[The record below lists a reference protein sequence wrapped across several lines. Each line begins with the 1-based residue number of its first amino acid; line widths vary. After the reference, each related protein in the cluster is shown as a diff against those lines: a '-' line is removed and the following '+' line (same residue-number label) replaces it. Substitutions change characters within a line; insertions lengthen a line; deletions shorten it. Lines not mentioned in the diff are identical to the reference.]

1 MSLSGGSLFGI
12 LFTGGCLCPGRSLSR
27 RGLCPEGVF
36 VRGGPCPGWSL
47 SRGFSVQGVSVWGSL
62 SRSFCPGGS
71 LSERPPSPY
80 GNMRAVRILLECIL
94 WVITL
99 LCLLLLFSAVL
110 LLTIS
115 VNPRCGNFLSFYGT
129 QMIHADYSVAMNLS
143 IFNKTLYIFLLAT
156 VTNSRAYKQCEV
168 TCK

>member
-1 MSLSGGSLFGI
+1 MKTCTRSNKDTLNIHLS
-12 LFTGGCLCPGRSLSR
+12 SR
-27 RGLCPEGVF
+27 F
-36 VRGGPCPGWSL
+36 
-47 SRGFSVQGVSVWGSL
+47 
-62 SRSFCPGGS
+62 
-71 LSERPPSPY
+71 Y
-80 GNMRAVRILLECIL
+80 IL

-99 LCLLLLFSAVL
+99 LCLLLLLFSVGL

-168 TCK
+168 T